1 MRKFLI
7 PIRLYF
13 GKKNKEK
20 KRQKLK
26 SSKNAISTYYSIY
39 KQGNYI
45 LKTNPENLNVIIENE
60 IEIDLIPCDFK
71 IIRLSFRQVNSF
83 KYDKEAKSLSFIFY
97 GLINQWSLS
106 IKETISFWILLY
118 IGSKRIR
125 VSRDKM

>member
-1 MRKFLI
+1 M
-7 PIRLYF
+7 
-13 GKKNKEK
+13 
-20 KRQKLK
+20 K

-45 LKTNPENLNVIIENE
+45 LKTNPENLNVIIDNK

>member
-1 MRKFLI
+1 MNFEINNEEIFNSDKTVFW
-7 PIRLYF
+7 
-13 GKKNKEK
+13 KKDKEK

-60 IEIDLIPCDFK
+60 IEIDLIPCVFK

-97 GLINQWSLS
+97 GLTTGSLS
-106 IKETISFWILLY
+106 T
-118 IGSKRIR
+118 
-125 VSRDKM
+125 

>member
-26 SSKNAISTYYSIY
+26 SSKNAISTYYSIF

-45 LKTNPENLNVIIENE
+45 LKTNPENLNIIIENE

-71 IIRLSFRQVNSF
+71 IIRLSFR
-83 KYDKEAKSLSFIFY
+83 
-97 GLINQWSLS
+97 
-106 IKETISFWILLY
+106 
-118 IGSKRIR
+118 
-125 VSRDKM
+125 

>member
-13 GKKNKEK
+13 GKKIKKK

-26 SSKNAISTYYSIY
+26 SSKNAISTYYSIF

-60 IEIDLIPCDFK
+60 IEIDLIPCVFK
-71 IIRLSFRQVNSF
+71 IIRLSFR
-83 KYDKEAKSLSFIFY
+83 
-97 GLINQWSLS
+97 
-106 IKETISFWILLY
+106 
-118 IGSKRIR
+118 
-125 VSRDKM
+125 